1 MQDQKLIFPKKTLL
15 AMVGGTLVLVVA
27 GFLLLYPLV
36 RDMNRID
43 RQIQQARARLAVKKE
58 LYPDYTRLLQ
68 VEQIQ
73 KSFVL
78 VPYEEQTALE
88 QDITTFGS
96 TLASLCKSS
105 GLDFV
110 SATPSPES
118 IRSEKNR
125 VLVDV
130 VIRGD
135 FFRFRDFLLQLL
147 QVPSL
152 VRVQQI
158 SVRAIPE
165 NREYGLKLWA
175 GLH

>member
-1 MQDQKLIFPKKTLL
+1 MALS
-15 AMVGGTLVLVVA
+15 TLVLVAV

-36 RDMNRID
+36 RDMNRLD
-43 RQIQQARARLAVKKE
+43 RQIRQDRARLAVKKE

-68 VEQIQ
+68 VEQTQ
-73 KSFVL
+73 KGLVL
-78 VPYEEQTALE
+78 VPYEAQTALE

-96 TLASLCKSS
+96 TLASLCKGS
-105 GLDFV
+105 GMDFV
-110 SATPSPES
+110 TATPSPES

-125 VLVDV
+125 VLVDA

-135 FFRFRDFLLQLL
+135 FYRFRDFLLRLL

-165 NREYGLKLWA
+165 NREYGLKLWV